1 MRKKIT
7 CWYRVVNNERQYN
20 HFTYGWTDRATPFPI
35 SKKQEQMWKDVTWDK
50 EYGYLEDGVVKIFS
64 CDVCPYYP
72 NCEND
77 TCEEAFTEYKKRQRE
92 KAIES
97 VKVRADNVRI

>member
-7 CWYRVVNNERQYN
+7 CWYRVVNNERQWN
-20 HFTYGWTDRATPFPI
+20 HFEYGWTDRTSPFPVN
-35 SKKQEQMWKDVTWDK
+35 KEQAKMWKDVMWEK
-50 EYGYLEDGVVKIFS
+50 KYGFLVDGVVKEFS
-64 CDVCPYYP
+64 CDVCPYCP

-97 VKVRADNVRI
+97 VKVRKNNDT